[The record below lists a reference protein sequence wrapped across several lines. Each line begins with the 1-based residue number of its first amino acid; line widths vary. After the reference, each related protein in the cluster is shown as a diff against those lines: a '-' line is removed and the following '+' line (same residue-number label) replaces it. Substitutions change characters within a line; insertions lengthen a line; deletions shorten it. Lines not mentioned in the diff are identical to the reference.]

1 MTSKRTPSKDL
12 DTPDTLRAITTWQ
25 EAAEYATRLTGH
37 EVETVASYGEGFEQ
51 VEKDELVG
59 VPHFIIEWR
68 EVSGTY
74 GVFVVV
80 KAITESNRK
89 VLYVDGSTGIQ
100 AQLRAIADEREANN
114 SPAPQT
120 GLMVGGGLKL
130 STYTA
135 VVDGKDTPA
144 RTYYLT

>member
-1 MTSKRTPSKDL
+1 MTTKTPSREL
-12 DTPDTLRAITTWQ
+12 DVPDSLRGITTWQ
-25 EAAEYATRLTGH
+25 EAAAYVTAVTGH
-37 EVETVASYGEGFEQ
+37 DVETVASYGEGFEQ
-51 VEKDELVG
+51 IDKDELVG

-74 GVFVVV
+74 GTFTVV
-80 KAITESNRK
+80 KAITEHNRK

-114 SPAPQT
+114 FPAPQT

-130 STYTA
+130 SSYTA
-135 VVDGKDTPA
+135 VIDGKDTPA
-144 RTYYLT
+144 HTYYLT